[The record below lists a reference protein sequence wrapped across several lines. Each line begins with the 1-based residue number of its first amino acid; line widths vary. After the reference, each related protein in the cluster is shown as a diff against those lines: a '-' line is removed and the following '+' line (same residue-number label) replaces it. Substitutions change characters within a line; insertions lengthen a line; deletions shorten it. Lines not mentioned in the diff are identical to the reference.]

1 MRTALAIVL
10 AVHGIA
16 HLPGFLV
23 PWRISSP
30 PDLPYQTRLLNG
42 ALEVGDLGARVV
54 GVLWLLAALAF
65 GGAAVAVYRGAPHWA
80 TIALLVVVFSLILS
94 TLGWPASRIG
104 LAVNIVLLVVLAA
117 ARGRTGAG

>member
-30 PDLPYQTRLLNG
+30 PDLPYQTRLLSG
-42 ALEVGDLGARVV
+42 TLEVGDLGARVI
-54 GVLWLLAALAF
+54 GVLWMMAALAF
-65 GGAAVAVYRGAPHWA
+65 GAAAVATYRGAPRWA
-80 TIALLVVVFSLILS
+80 TFALAVVLFSLILS
-94 TLGWPASRIG
+94 ALGWPASRIG
-104 LAVNIVLLVVLAA
+104 LAVNVVLVVVLASA
-117 ARGRTGAG
+117 LMRSGAS

>member
-30 PDLPYQTRLLNG
+30 PDLPHQTSLLNG
-42 ALEVGDLGARVV
+42 ALEVGDLGARVI
-54 GVLWLLAALAF
+54 GVLWLLTALAL
-65 GGAAVAVYRGAPHWA
+65 GAAAVATYRAAPHWA
-80 TIALLVVVFSLILS
+80 TFALTVVMFSLILS
-94 TLGWPASRIG
+94 ALGWPASRIG

-117 ARGRTGAG
+117 ARRRTGAS